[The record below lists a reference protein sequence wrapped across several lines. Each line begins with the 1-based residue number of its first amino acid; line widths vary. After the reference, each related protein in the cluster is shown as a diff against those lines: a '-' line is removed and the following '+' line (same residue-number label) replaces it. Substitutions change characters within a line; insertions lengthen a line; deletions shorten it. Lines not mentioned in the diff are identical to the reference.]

1 MKRRILAALLALC
14 LFAGL
19 FPAGSAA
26 EAGLEMSV
34 DLEQLTAHA
43 RTMYMTLEGYY
54 WSVTRDDC
62 GAVSIGFMQWHGEN
76 ALKLMKKICAADP
89 ALSKST
95 LGDALYHEIVKTP
108 VYTASGTVGWQDRIL
123 SVEEGQK
130 VSALI
135 NTETGRRCQD
145 ETADEFIRSEAQ
157 RGWNRGVRT
166 EAALLYYCSIE
177 NQYGSGGAWD
187 VLSDA
192 RAAVGLGAEELFSSL
207 NQLHN
212 AVIQASV
219 SWKYIRDHLTYRK
232 NVYKLLTE
240 TLKLDPGAEIVL
252 PRLTELPADGATVVL
267 YSESGKGV
275 LGSMGSSGPEPAAL
289 AAAALGADGT
299 LRYEDLAEGAL
310 IFRVR
315 VTGSGDSASYRFACG
330 GKYLALPANGTDA
343 QGKTVN
349 SGRLELVSPEEAA
362 GTAYTQWTPV
372 AVSGGWVLVNRAA
385 CQGSAQCCVELHK
398 SGFRGGRYT
407 VSAPARYAL
416 NFFPVKDRSGSG
428 CVRRSQGD
436 AALGVDL
443 SWFNGEIDW
452 SLLAPSVDFALL
464 RAGYTGNGE
473 AFALAKDSTYE
484 FNAAGCAAQGL
495 PFGVYYYGCAVNPE
509 QAKLEAEA
517 LLDWLGTEHLPSLP
531 VFYDVLDGKLLKL
544 DDATLLEVVR
554 TFCETVEAAGFRAGV
569 HATEAV
575 WSSRLTDPA
584 YGAWVCWTAQWDS
597 GELHPAGEAALW
609 QFTDKARLPGV
620 KTQVHLDCWLGSL
633 GEEAR
638 PAEAYL
644 CPADCGEDGLLSLRC
659 PAQENQQ
666 RWLRL
671 PALGHLWSDESGTEP
686 PSCTQQGWSYHACL
700 RCEARQ
706 RFDPVPA
713 LGHSWSKQT
722 ETVAPSCTL
731 GGYTLRSCTRC
742 GQTERI
748 KETAALGHKW
758 DKGTLIRQPSE
769 SREGLRQYRCTRC
782 GGVKEESLACFRFA
796 DVKDAS
802 KPYYDAVYWAY
813 WHSPEQITAGVSK
826 TRFGP
831 EQTVT
836 RAQAMVFLWAAKN
849 KPAPRS
855 GSSPFADVKKGDWYY
870 KAVLWAVE
878 NRITAGTDASHFSPG
893 KTCSRAEI
901 LTFLYA
907 AMGKPRVQLSS
918 PYRDV
923 GSQWYQKA
931 ALWAYAKR
939 IEKGEQGRFHPATPC
954 TRAAIVSYLYR
965 TLERKGLLK

>member
-14 LFAGL
+14 LLAG
-19 FPAGSAA
+19 FFSTADAA
-26 EAGLEMSV
+26 KPRLDMCV
-34 DLEQLTAHA
+34 DMEQLIAHA
-43 RTMYMTLEGYY
+43 RSMYLTLEGSY
-54 WSVTRDDC
+54 SDVTKDDN
-62 GAVSIGFMQWHGEN
+62 GAVSIGFLQWHGVN
-76 ALKLMKKICAADP
+76 ALNLLKMICKAAPDF
-89 ALSKST
+89 SRET
-95 LGDALYHEIVKTP
+95 LGDELYNEVLDTP
-108 VYTASGTVGWQDRIL
+108 LWSSTNGNGWKNRIL
-123 SVEEGQK
+123 NDSEAAEVG
-130 VSALI
+130 ALI
-135 NTETGRRCQD
+135 SSDIGIQYQNTYSYS
-145 ETADEFIRSEAQ
+145 FIRNEAVN
-157 RGWNRGVRT
+157 GWNHGIRT
-166 EAALLYYCSIE
+166 EAALLYYCSVE
-177 NQYGSGGAWD
+177 NQYGIGN
-187 VLSDA
+187 A
-192 RAAVGLGAEELFSSL
+192 RFFMSYVRETMGITENDTIDSL
-207 NQLHN
+207 DIFHN
-212 AVIQASV
+212 AVLEASITYT
-219 SWKYIRDHLTYRK
+219 SIRNYLNARKKVYNFLTGS
-232 NVYKLLTE
+232 LQ
-240 TLKLDPGAEIVL
+240 L
-252 PRLTELPADGATVVL
+252 PSGREDFLPYLTELPDDGEKVVLFWNSTKTVLGCKTDSGRDPSLRAAAVLNADGAL
-267 YSESGKGV
+267 
-275 LGSMGSSGPEPAAL
+275 P
-289 AAAALGADGT
+289 
-299 LRYEDLAEGAL
+299 YENVANGAL
-310 IFRVR
+310 IFTVH
-315 VTGSGDSASYRFACG
+315 VTGSGEEALYSFEND
-330 GKYLALPANGTDA
+330 GKYLALT
-343 QGKTVN
+343 
-349 SGRLELVSPEEAA
+349 EENAAA
-362 GTAYTQWTPV
+362 GTLSLIKRPSAAAARAYMQWSLV
-372 AVSGGWVLVNRAA
+372 QISGGWAMVNAA
-385 CQGSAQCCVELHK
+385 AQKDGKSCCVELNGK
-398 SGFRGGRYT
+398 RFRGAVYT
-407 VSAPARYAL
+407 VSAPARYAV
-416 NFFPVKDRSGSG
+416 NFFPLRDRTGG
-428 CVRRSQGD
+428 GFVQNPTGE

-443 SWFNGEIDW
+443 SWFNGEVDW
-452 SLLAPSVDFALL
+452 DLLAPEIDFAIL
-464 RAGYTGNGE
+464 RAAYTGNGE
-473 AFALAKDSTYE
+473 QFALAKDTTYDT
-484 FNAAGCAAQGL
+484 NAAGCTARGV
-495 PFGVYYYGCAVNPE
+495 PFGVYYYGGATSVE
-509 QAKLEAEA
+509 QAREEAAFLLEC
-517 LLDWLGTEHLPSLP
+517 LGTENLPTLP
-531 VFYDVLDGKLLKL
+531 IFYDVYEPKNILKL
-544 DDATLLEVVR
+544 DNEKLLEIV
-554 TFCETVEAAGFRAGV
+554 TAFCTAIEDAGFRAGV
-569 HATEAV
+569 YATAYT
-575 WSSRLTDPA
+575 WNTRLTDPA
-584 YGAWVCWTAQWDS
+584 YGSWVRWTAQPGASDMTVN
-597 GELHPAGEAALW
+597 AGVNLW
-609 QFTDKARLPGV
+609 CYMNEGRMPGIE
-620 KTQVHLDCWLGSL
+620 TTVHLDYWLGEL
-633 GEEAR
+633 GDDTHLYGAH
-638 PAEAYL
+638 L
-644 CPADCGEDGLLSLRC
+644 CPAECEEDGLLACTCKLH
-659 PAQENQQ
+659 ENETS
-666 RWLRL
+666 WLRL

-907 AMGKPRVQLSS
+907 AMGKPKVQISS

-965 TLERKGLLK
+965 TLERKGLLN